1 MPSKKHTAL
10 ACALIASA
18 LFAPTALARSPVP
31 SPDCMDARLISEAR
45 QPGPRTLLVLG
56 SDNRRFRIDLE
67 SDCPSALQGEGA
79 TLLANEGWVCGK
91 EREFVRKQGQICRVA
106 AIRGIDT
113 REYAELARSS
123 DRQEQVVTLDAVE
136 VRSGQRR
143 GFAGSFSYC
152 FSPRHMRGWS
162 EDPESLI
169 VEMSPKRSG
178 GNRYY
183 RVELAHNCPALDS
196 SPVIEFRSGMGIGL
210 ICGNPGD
217 RVVAIPEEGGFSSRG
232 ITRFSC
238 EVSAVYP
245 LQSRD
250 SD

>member
-1 MPSKKHTAL
+1 MPTIKHAAL
-10 ACALIASA
+10 ACAWIASA
-18 LFAPTALARSPVP
+18 LFALTALARSPAP
-31 SPDCMDARLISEAR
+31 SPECMDARLISEVR

-56 SDNRRFRIDLE
+56 SDNRRFRIELE

-79 TLLANEGWVCGK
+79 TLLANEGWACGK

-106 AIRGIDT
+106 ALRGIDA

-123 DRQEQVVTLDAVE
+123 DRQEQVTTLDAVE

-143 GFAGSFSYC
+143 GFAGSYSYC
-152 FSPRHMRGWS
+152 FNPRHMRAWS
-162 EDPESLI
+162 EDPESLL
-169 VEMSPKRSG
+169 VEMSPKHSG

-183 RVELAHNCPALDS
+183 RVELAQSCPALNS

-217 RVVAIPEEGGFSSRG
+217 QVVAIPEEGGFSSRG
-232 ITRFSC
+232 IRRFSC
-238 EVSAVYP
+238 AVSAVYP
-245 LQSRD
+245 LED
-250 SD
+250 KEP